1 MEIVHGDLIFNRG
14 IAEVIGLAVNE
25 SRFKSA
31 ASDECGK
38 AIGVVVPTIGF
49 FYFSVLAEGGSTEL
63 ATPYDDGVIKKAA
76 LFEVKNQGGAC
87 LVGFLASFGE
97 VVWKIEVV
105 VPSGV
110 E

>member
-49 FYFSVLAEGGSTEL
+49 FDFSVLAEGGSAEL
-63 ATPYDDGVIKKAA
+63 ATPYDDGDDGAGEASDRFWPPKPHIRQPTTSAA
-76 LFEVKNQGGAC
+76 TAPPMAADL
-87 LVGFLASFGE
+87 
-97 VVWKIEVV
+97 
-105 VPSGV
+105 
-110 E
+110 